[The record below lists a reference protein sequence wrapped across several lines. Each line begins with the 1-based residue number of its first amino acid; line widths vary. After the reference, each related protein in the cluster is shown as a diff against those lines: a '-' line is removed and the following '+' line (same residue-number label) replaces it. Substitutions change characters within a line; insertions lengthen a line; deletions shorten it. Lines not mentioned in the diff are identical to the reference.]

1 MAVRGSRLPGRGC
14 PADGRWGSCP
24 CCPCVLGTVRIS
36 AAVTPRPRPRTE
48 TSRDDESRRREHAEH
63 VLPPPPGDPAH
74 KRPVRIHFSAP
85 VTAPLRGGGLHIT
98 AKHLVHSIMHFAAS
112 FAGSCRSVT
121 WGWTQRRQPRR
132 ATCTRGA
139 ESAVVSNCMQGKS
152 SVASQRTLYSASR
165 GRSLASTASTRAG
178 PSKPPSA
185 ASAVPA
191 RATTN
196 ALGTSPCR
204 SCGTPTTHAS
214 MMHGSSKSFA
224 SSSAGATWKPL
235 TCERGRGA
243 VVSTCRP
250 GGCGLEVLLA

>member
-1 MAVRGSRLPGRGC
+1 MTRVDAEN
-14 PADGRWGSCP
+14 
-24 CCPCVLGTVRIS
+24 
-36 AAVTPRPRPRTE
+36 TPNTC
-48 TSRDDESRRREHAEH
+48 
-63 VLPPPPGDPAH
+63 PPPPGDPAH

-139 ESAVVSNCMQGKS
+139 ESAVVSSCMQGKS

-204 SCGTPTTHAS
+204 SCGTSAAQRRQRSRSQIINLQYTQPLPRYVPSLPPEYTHATT
-214 MMHGSSKSFA
+214 KVYC
-224 SSSAGATWKPL
+224 TV
-235 TCERGRGA
+235 A
-243 VVSTCRP
+243 V
-250 GGCGLEVLLA
+250 